1 MHFYS
6 VHLKHN
12 YSKMHHHIPHG
23 GFGCKRHLQE
33 KDKTSLMTH
42 AFSKINMITLSN
54 QRFLFTLEMMMKCLS
69 TSFTRI
75 KSHENLWSFF
85 AYQRHCSIFSLK
97 YSFYLSSKKRN
108 QLFMENSIVMAN
120 NDNTWFSFLY
130 YWVICLRLLTQILY
144 TGNFENISC
153 SSMKQLW
160 L

>member
-6 VHLKHN
+6 VRLKHN

-42 AFSKINMITLSN
+42 AFSKINMITISN

-120 NDNTWFSFLY
+120 NDNTWFSFF
-130 YWVICLRLLTQILY
+130 VLLSNLP
-144 TGNFENISC
+144 
-153 SSMKQLW
+153 
-160 L
+160 

>member
-1 MHFYS
+1 MDFKKFIRLHEIFLDTASCMVYSFVNKSYPNGISGIYQVRSINQMHFYS
-6 VHLKHN
+6 VRLKHN

-75 KSHENLWSFF
+75 KSHENL
-85 AYQRHCSIFSLK
+85 
-97 YSFYLSSKKRN
+97 
-108 QLFMENSIVMAN
+108 
-120 NDNTWFSFLY
+120 
-130 YWVICLRLLTQILY
+130 
-144 TGNFENISC
+144 
-153 SSMKQLW
+153 
-160 L
+160 

>member
-1 MHFYS
+1 MFAWNTTTVKCTITFLMVVLDVRDIS
-6 VHLKHN
+6 RK
-12 YSKMHHHIPHG
+12 KI
-23 GFGCKRHLQE
+23 
-33 KDKTSLMTH
+33 KTSLMTH

-120 NDNTWFSFLY
+120 NDNTWFSFF
-130 YWVICLRLLTQILY
+130 VLLSNLP
-144 TGNFENISC
+144 
-153 SSMKQLW
+153 
-160 L
+160 